1 MMRLSQRPSRH
12 ELKGA
17 SDPLRALPVPLALR
31 LAALGGERE
40 GVAEVALSP
49 RPQADLDALAAL
61 GLIEPMEGM
70 GGDVWE
76 VCLTARGRWAIPS
89 SRARCALPRSPV
101 SVLGPGLA

>member
-1 MMRLSQRPSRH
+1 
-12 ELKGA
+12 
-17 SDPLRALPVPLALR
+17 LRALPVPLALR

-76 VCLTARGRWAIPS
+76 VCLTARGRWAI
-89 SRARCALPRSPV
+89 
-101 SVLGPGLA
+101 SVLARSMRAPSEPC